1 MARAEHEAAERRF
14 RNREHSINQTGT
26 SVPIFKKESKME
38 CANCNEK
45 IKADPVSGWD
55 QGNNGWPLVDGK
67 VCSQCN
73 ILVIMERIRRDKLPK
88 LRISSRSTMGVSA
101 VPTKD
106 RQ

>member
-1 MARAEHEAAERRF
+1 
-14 RNREHSINQTGT
+14 
-26 SVPIFKKESKME
+26 ME

-73 ILVIMERIRRDKLPK
+73 ILVIMERIRIDKLPK
-88 LRISSRSTMGVSA
+88 LS
-101 VPTKD
+101 
-106 RQ
+106 